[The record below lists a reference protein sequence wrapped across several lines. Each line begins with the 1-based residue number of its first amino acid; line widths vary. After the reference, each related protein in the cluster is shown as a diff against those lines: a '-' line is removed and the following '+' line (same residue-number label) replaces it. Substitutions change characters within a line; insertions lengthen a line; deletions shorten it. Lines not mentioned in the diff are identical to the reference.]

1 MPHGFGSTL
10 RSRSAAGAR
19 PPRLSAESS
28 RRTRLRLGTVRS
40 SLDPLLSTVGAAM
53 SDWEKHQP
61 RHRRWSETIRVSVRS
76 PAEIEEFTVRQVGA
90 NAHTLSS
97 LRKIAFTLLS
107 NLSVIRYCVCVCA
120 YVRVYVQLK
129 RGLAGHLGVP
139 AERLVLIHSGQVV
152 RESEI
157 LSHLQRQDGTVRLCM
172 IQR

>member
-1 MPHGFGSTL
+1 MPDGFGSTL

-19 PPRLSAESS
+19 PSRLSAESS
-28 RRTRLRLGTVRS
+28 GRPRLYVGTARS
-40 SLDPLLSTVGAAM
+40 SPDPLLSTVSADM
-53 SDWEKHQP
+53 SDWEKDQP

-97 LRKIAFTLLS
+97 LRKIAFTLS
-107 NLSVIRYCVCVCA
+107 NLSPIRYCVCVC
-120 YVRVYVQLK
+120 VYVQLK
-129 RGLAGHLGVP
+129 RGLAGHLGLP

-157 LSHLQRQDGTVRLCM
+157 LSHLQRRDGTVRLCM